1 MSDRDRFG
9 ITGYPFPK
17 SAQGKTFFDKPP
29 GYGRLRRIFRQLVE
43 DPGVGVVTGDAGVG
57 KTAAMRN
64 LCADLPKPDHVV
76 VYVSDT
82 AVSPGDV
89 YRSLA
94 TELGVKP
101 SHRRAQ
107 IWADIKRAL
116 VHMVDERG
124 TSPVVVIDEAHHLSD
139 AFLLDLAGFLNF
151 AFDSRDIL
159 TLWLIGLPTL
169 SRRLAMQSH
178 AALKTRIVTEVR
190 LEPLDRETFAAAIE
204 HGLKAAGAT
213 QKLLSDPAVELLFR
227 ASRGTFRVAA
237 KILRT
242 ALRIGSDKG
251 QSFLDEHILEAAI
264 EEAAC

>member
-1 MSDRDRFG
+1 MTDRDRFAL
-9 ITGYPFPK
+9 TGYPFSK

-29 GYGRLRRIFRQLVE
+29 GVVRLRRVFRQLVE
-43 DPGVGVVTGDAGVG
+43 DPGVAVLTGDAGVG
-57 KTAAMRN
+57 KTASMRN

-94 TELGVKP
+94 IELGVKP

-107 IWADIKRAL
+107 LWADIKRAL

-124 TSPVVVIDEAHHLSD
+124 TAPVVVIDESHHLSD
-139 AFLLDLAGFLNF
+139 AFLLDLGGFLNF

-159 TLWLIGLPTL
+159 TLWLVGLPTL

-178 AALKTRIVTEVR
+178 AALRTRIVAEVR
-190 LEPLDRETFAAAIE
+190 
-204 HGLKAAGAT
+204 
-213 QKLLSDPAVELLFR
+213 R
-227 ASRGTFRVAA
+227 ASRQGDLRGGHRALPEGSGSHAEAPLRSGRRASLPREPRHLPCGREDPSYGAA
-237 KILRT
+237 DRQRQGPGISRRT
-242 ALRIGSDKG
+242 
-251 QSFLDEHILEAAI
+251 HP
-264 EEAAC
+264 